1 MAEILSNSF
10 KTDVTRL
17 FIDDLA
23 NNDYYVFVSGIDTF
37 SPEDAQ
43 VSKTQFLERTL
54 FGKKILQNDIH
65 FMIKYYPWQVGQVYV
80 EYDDTVNLADQRFYA
95 VVGPNDNDTGDYRV
109 FKCLNNNNGAT
120 ATTPPNY
127 DVTNTNQIYITADG
141 YVWKYMYVISTLE
154 FDAYNAIGYVPITP
168 TPSPNNP
175 VPSTLSTVSDII
187 VTNPN
192 DNFGYEEYTGGVI
205 SSPGVDGNII
215 VTPFTNS
222 PDWSQITNYFTGQ
235 YMYTTNP
242 GNGVSRL
249 FEITYYSFTEATG
262 NATIRVG
269 AELITGVA
277 TPNLAGVASN
287 ANFKI
292 FPKLEIVG
300 DGTGAIA
307 IPKIVNNRITSVTV
321 LDEGNGY
328 TSVNASVIDP
338 GSNQFLPEDE
348 TTTDVRALIRPRLS
362 PPGGH
367 GFSLLDELRC
377 KHFSFYGYITAD
389 DNTQIGDVNTYG
401 AVGIVRSPDFDTDYT
416 GNVFDNRI
424 AVVTDEYNKLTA
436 NGTII
441 QVDSNNNTVF
451 SGKVHEIDT
460 TANTVYIAEYLGPYS
475 NNPSTGS
482 TLHDDATTNDVPL
495 DLTLPFRN
503 ETGQTININSP
514 IASNVTLSNY
524 LQKTGEVYFMENFF
538 PLARTDLS
546 REEFKFVLE
555 F

>member
-17 FIDDLA
+17 FINDLA

-43 VSKTQFLERTL
+43 VSKTGFLERTL
-54 FGKKILQNDIH
+54 FGKKVLQSDIH

-80 EYDDTVNLADQRFYA
+80 EYDDAVDLTDQRFYA

-109 FKCLNNNNGAT
+109 YKCLNNNNGGA
-120 ATTPPNY
+120 ASTPPNY
-127 DVTNTNQIYITADG
+127 DVTNTNQIYVTADG

-175 VPSTLSTVSDII
+175 IPTTESTISDI
-187 VTNPN
+187 VVSNPN
-192 DNFGYEEYTGGVI
+192 DNFGYDTYTGGLI
-205 SSPGVDGNII
+205 QSAFASGVLI
-215 VTPFTNS
+215 VTPFSDNWS
-222 PDWSQITNYFTGQ
+222 PVTNYFTGQ
-235 YMYTTNP
+235 FLYSTNP
-242 GNGVSRL
+242 SNGISRL
-249 FEITYYSFTEATG
+249 FQITYYSYNQATG
-262 NATIRVG
+262 NAEIRVG
-269 AELITGVA
+269 PELLTGAA
-277 TPNLAGVASN
+277 TPDLSGIASN

-292 FPKLEIVG
+292 VPRIEIVG
-300 DGTGAIA
+300 DGTGAVA
-307 IPKIVNNRITSVTV
+307 IPNIVNNRIDTITV
-321 LDEGNGY
+321 LDEGSDY
-328 TSVNASVIDP
+328 TNAVATVIDP
-338 GSNQFLPEDE
+338 GSNAFLPEDE

-367 GFSLLDELRC
+367 GFNLIDEFRC
-377 KHFSFYGYITAD
+377 KHFSFYGYITAE
-389 DNTQIGDVNTYG
+389 DNTKIGDVNTYG
-401 AVGIVRSPDFDTDYT
+401 GVGIVRAPEFDTGFTDD
-416 GNVFDNRI
+416 VFDNRI
-424 AVVTDEYNKLTA
+424 AIVTDDYDKVSSNS
-436 NGTII
+436 TII
-441 QVDSNNNTVF
+441 QVDSNNDTVF
-451 SGKVHEIDT
+451 SAKVHEVDES
-460 TANTVYIAEYLGPYS
+460 ANTIYLAEYLGPYP

-482 TLHDDATTNDVPL
+482 TLHTNNTNDVPL

-514 IASNVTLSNY
+514 IASNVTLSSY
-524 LQKTGEVYFMENFF
+524 MQKTGEVYFMENFF

>member
-43 VSKTQFLERTL
+43 VSKTGFLERTL
-54 FGKKILQNDIH
+54 FGKKVLQNDIH

-80 EYDDTVNLADQRFYA
+80 EYDDAVDLTDQRFYA

-109 FKCLNNNNGAT
+109 FKCLNNNNGGT
-120 ATTPPNY
+120 ASTPPNY
-127 DVTNTNQIYITADG
+127 DPTNTNQIYLTADG
-141 YVWKYMYVISTLE
+141 YVWKYMYVISSLE

-168 TPSPNNP
+168 TPTPNNP
-175 VPSTLSTVSDII
+175 SANTASTVSDIV
-187 VTNPN
+187 VTNPD
-192 DNFGYEEYTGGVI
+192 DNFGYDEYTGGLI
-205 SSPGVDGNII
+205 QTPFASGVLI
-215 VTPFTNS
+215 VTPFSDNWS
-222 PDWSQITNYFTGQ
+222 PVTNYFTGQ
-235 YMYTTNP
+235 YIYTTNP
-242 GNGVSRL
+242 SNGISRL
-249 FEITYYSFTEATG
+249 FQITYYSYNQATG
-262 NATIRVG
+262 NAEIRVG
-269 AELITGVA
+269 AELLTGVA
-277 TPNLAGVASN
+277 TPDLSGVQSN

-292 FPKLEIVG
+292 IPRLDIIG
-300 DGTGAIA
+300 DGTGAVA
-307 IPKIVNNRITSVTV
+307 IPNIVNNRITSITV
-321 LDEGNGY
+321 LNEGSNY
-328 TSVNASVIDP
+328 TNAVATVVDP
-338 GSNQFLPEDE
+338 GSNSFLPEDE

-367 GFSLLDELRC
+367 GFNLIDEFKC
-377 KHFSFYGYITAD
+377 KHFSFYGYITAE
-389 DNTQIGDVNTYG
+389 NNLKIGDVNTYG
-401 AVGIVRSPDFDTDYT
+401 GVGIVRSPSFDTGFTDT
-416 GNVFDNRI
+416 VFDNRI
-424 AVVTDEYNKLTA
+424 AIVTDDYDKVSA
-436 NGTII
+436 NSTII
-441 QVDSNNNTVF
+441 QVDSNNDTVF
-451 SGKVHEIDT
+451 SAKVHEVDES
-460 TANTVYIAEYLGPYS
+460 ANTIYLAEYLGPYS

-482 TLHDDATTNDVPL
+482 TLHTNNTNDVPL

-514 IASNVTLSNY
+514 IASNVTLSSY
-524 LQKTGEVYFMENFF
+524 MQKTGEVYFMENFF